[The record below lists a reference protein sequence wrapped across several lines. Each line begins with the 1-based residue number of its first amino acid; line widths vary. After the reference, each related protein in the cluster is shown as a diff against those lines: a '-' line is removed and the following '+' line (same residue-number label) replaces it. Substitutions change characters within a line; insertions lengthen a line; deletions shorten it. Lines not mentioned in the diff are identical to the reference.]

1 MSSFGT
7 EVIVVRFLPW
17 EHRMVE
23 RIADSRGL
31 TTSDFIRATLGLE
44 PEEDARLA
52 DPAVEPSGRLA

>member
-1 MSSFGT
+1 
-7 EVIVVRFLPW
+7 
-17 EHRMVE
+17 MVE

>member
-7 EVIVVRFLPW
+7 GVIVVRFLPW

-23 RIADSRGL
+23 RLAETRGL
-31 TTSDFIRATLGLE
+31 TTSDFIRVTLGLK
-44 PEEDARLA
+44 PEEDARSV

>member
-1 MSSFGT
+1 
-7 EVIVVRFLPW
+7 
-17 EHRMVE
+17 MVE

-44 PEEDARLA
+44 PEEAARLV

>member
-17 EHRMVE
+17 ERRMVE
-23 RIADSRGL
+23 RFADARGL

-44 PEEDARLA
+44 PEEDALPV